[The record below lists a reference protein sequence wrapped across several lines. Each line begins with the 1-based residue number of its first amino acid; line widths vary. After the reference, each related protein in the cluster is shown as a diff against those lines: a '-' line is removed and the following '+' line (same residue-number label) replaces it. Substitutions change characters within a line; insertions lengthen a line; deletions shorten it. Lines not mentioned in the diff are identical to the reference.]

1 MTLEPLAPLGYYS
14 ATTTEEDAP
23 VSKLTAE
30 DRLEI
35 QELMA
40 RYSRAIDFGRFEE
53 LPGFFTDDCT
63 LDFGTLMGSH
73 QGRDGVSRF
82 GTMLAGIGLT
92 MRHYVGNCIIEG
104 DGERATA
111 ITYVLAFTGP
121 KGSLTPTTGRYE
133 DELRKVD
140 GHWFLH
146 VRRGII
152 EMPGQ
157 A

>member
-1 MTLEPLAPLGYYS
+1 M
-14 ATTTEEDAP
+14 
-23 VSKLTAE
+23 SKLTAD

-40 RYSRAIDFGRFEE
+40 RYSRAIDFERFEE
-53 LPGFFTDDCT
+53 LPGFFTEDCT
-63 LDFGTLMGSH
+63 LDFGKLMGTH
-73 QGRDGVSRF
+73 RGRDGVSGF

-121 KGSLTPTTGRYE
+121 KGSSPTPTTGRYE

-140 GHWFLH
+140 GRWLLH

-157 A
+157 G